1 VELGRFRTI
10 LNAYG
15 ATPERWPAEERDDA
29 LALTRTSVPAARALA
44 DARTFDEALEASTVS
59 SLTVDPNHIAMLQAR
74 IVAAAQPTMQSWIGR
89 WFGISL
95 TPMQVWPSIA
105 GLAMASVLG
114 FAVGLG
120 GVLQTE
126 SNRDADDG
134 LVFSSVDLSIGG
146 Q

>member
-29 LALTRTSVPAARALA
+29 LALTRASVTAARALA
-44 DARTFDEALEASTVS
+44 DARTFDETLKASALSDLA
-59 SLTVDPNHIAMLQAR
+59 VDQNRLAMLQAR
-74 IVAAAQPTMQSWIGR
+74 IVHAAEPIMQSWTGR
-89 WFGISL
+89 WLGISL
-95 TPMQVWPSIA
+95 TPRQLWPSVA

-120 GVLQTE
+120 GILQTE
-126 SNRDADDG
+126 TTRDADD
-134 LVFSSVDLSIGG
+134 VFSSVDLSIGG